1 MCGGGQPSPPD
12 NEPWDQPG
20 DPSPLQSGKHLD
32 TGTGCCWRRAGQGS
46 EMRLGCRREG
56 TSKSPSRAGG
66 EVKAAGGSLHTG
78 ITYELTEEFAES
90 SSRRTAAGLKCRELI
105 RDKQGQNPAGQ
116 NHPKLQASRNP
127 GGRAHSPQTLTGQ
140 LMPLEGGQ
148 KCSINISVPY
158 LVRRGKK
165 HLYHMRMKYFPVH

>member
-1 MCGGGQPSPPD
+1 M
-12 NEPWDQPG
+12 
-20 DPSPLQSGKHLD
+20 
-32 TGTGCCWRRAGQGS
+32 
-46 EMRLGCRREG
+46 
-56 TSKSPSRAGG
+56 
-66 EVKAAGGSLHTG
+66 KAAGGSLHRG

-116 NHPKLQASRNP
+116 NHPKPQASRNP
-127 GGRAHSPQTLTGQ
+127 GGRAHSPQMLTGQ

-158 LVRRGKK
+158 LVRRRKK